1 MYNYDV
7 RGKMW
12 SEPVSD
18 DKNVI
23 KSENTIFIVVWV
35 VRCKNRLCRYDS
47 NINFL
52 AS

>member
-35 VRCKNRLCRYDS
+35 VRCKTDCAAM
-47 NINFL
+47 IVI
-52 AS
+52 